1 MSEPWEPWWLRV
13 TICLALICIG
23 IGIWKVTFGEAQT
36 SPPCQRV
43 DLPVVVNLDD
53 VKHVHLI
60 DHERNAILGSPVGEL
75 APDAVDPAPRT
86 LTLERDNADGRR
98 REDLRGIPT
107 RAGFDRDEYPP
118 AVSEESGRHTDGSRS
133 SVAYVPSAENRS
145 GGSVLGRQLASYCDG
160 QRFIIE
166 AGRP

>member
-1 MSEPWEPWWLRV
+1 MTRYMPFIAFAVALTAVIVVLFAPWAYP
-13 TICLALICIG
+13 
-23 IGIWKVTFGEAQT
+23 QT
-36 SPPCQRV
+36 SPSCQRV

-60 DHERNAILGSPVGEL
+60 DHERNAIAGVAVGEL
-75 APDAVDPAPRT
+75 APDAIDPAPRL

-98 REDLRGIPT
+98 RQDLRGIPT

-118 AVSEESGRHTDGSRS
+118 AVSQESGLHTDGHRS

-145 GGSVLGRQLASYCDG
+145 GGSVLGRALSGFCDG
-160 QRFIIE
+160 QKFIIE
-166 AGRP
+166 AGKP

>member
-1 MSEPWEPWWLRV
+1 MTRYVPFV
-13 TICLALICIG
+13 AFVVAALALVALLAP
-23 IGIWKVTFGEAQT
+23 WSSAQT
-36 SPPCQRV
+36 PCQRV

-60 DHERNAILGSPVGEL
+60 DHERNAINGSPVGEL
-75 APDAVDPAPRT
+75 SPNAIDPAPRL

-98 REDLRGIPT
+98 RDDLRGIPT
-107 RAGFDRDEYPP
+107 RTGFDRDEYPP
-118 AVSEESGRHTDGSRS
+118 AVSEEAGLHSDGRRS
-133 SVAYVPSAENRS
+133 SVTYVPSSENRS
-145 GGSVLGRQLASYCDG
+145 GGSVLGRALSGYCDG

>member
-1 MSEPWEPWWLRV
+1 MKYVPFVAFVLAALAVVVLFVAPW
-13 TICLALICIG
+13 TG
-23 IGIWKVTFGEAQT
+23 AQT
-36 SPPCQRV
+36 LPCQRV

-107 RAGFDRDEYPP
+107 RIGFDRDEYPP

-133 SVAYVPSAENRS
+133 SVTYVPSAENRS
-145 GGSVLGRQLASYCDG
+145 GGSVLGRQLAPYCDG

>member
-1 MSEPWEPWWLRV
+1 MTGSILRLV
-13 TICLALICIG
+13 ACLICVVAITVIG
-23 IGIWKVTFGEAQT
+23 GTMLDRARGQ

-98 REDLRGIPT
+98 REDLKGIPT
-107 RAGFDRDEYPP
+107 RTGFDRDEYPP

-133 SVAYVPSAENRS
+133 SVAYVPSTENRS
-145 GGSVLGRQLASYCDG
+145 GGSVLGRQLAPYCDG